1 MPISSQPQMGTN
13 EFETRRLSRYVL
25 TVLLSLTMVM
35 MAVPAAHASDYS
47 FMQRSCT
54 SYENCFVKSY
64 ATGNVFHRRCSTSG
78 PTNCVLKGSWS
89 NGSTYKWRSGY
100 HGSGSQGVWIWTDSV
115 LSQQSATCVCTSSC
129 PQ

>member
-1 MPISSQPQMGTN
+1 MPIRSQPQLGTN

-35 MAVPAAHASDYS
+35 MAVPAAHATDDVILNRY
-47 FMQRSCT
+47 CT

-64 ATGNVFHRRCSTSG
+64 ATGNVLHRRCSTSL
-78 PTNCVLKGSWS
+78 TNCVTKGSWS

-100 HGSGSQGVWIWTDSV
+100 HGSGSQAAWISTNQIV
-115 LSQQSATCVCTSSC
+115 SQQSATCVCTSSC